1 MFLKPL
7 EGGLMEALL
16 VTTGTEA
23 PQRSVV
29 VFSLDDQRYAL
40 PLERVKRSIRV
51 VAITPLPELPP
62 IVLGIMDLGGLVI
75 PVIDI
80 RKRFGHPSR
89 DIRLSDHLIVATTGR
104 RTVALLVDQT
114 KGVIEISPESYAPAE
129 KILPGLNLVDGA
141 ISLMDGLV
149 LIHNLE
155 RLLSLDE
162 ETAIDR
168 VLNDVTRIPVL
179 AGKVAPTKPK
189 AGHRPS

>member
-1 MFLKPL
+1 
-7 EGGLMEALL
+7 MEALL

-23 PQRSVV
+23 PPSSVV

-40 PLERVKRSIRV
+40 PLDRVKRSIRV

-62 IVLGIMDLGGLVI
+62 IVLGIMDLEGLVI

-89 DIRLSDHLIVATTGR
+89 DIRLSDHLIIATTGK

-114 KGVIEISPESYAPAE
+114 KGVIEISPDCYAPVG
-129 KILPGLNLVDGA
+129 KILPGIVLIDGA
-141 ISLMDGLV
+141 ISLGDGLV
-149 LIHNLE
+149 LIHDLN

-162 ETAIDR
+162 ETTIDH
-168 VLNDVTRIPVL
+168 VLKDTIGIPVP
-179 AGKVAPTKPK
+179 AGKMEPAKPK
-189 AGHRPS
+189 AGHPPS